1 MKFSEKNKSILQ
13 SFNSNFVRN
22 VKKDTIIYGQNIL
35 AGSKVSGLCNGFN
48 KIKNCK
54 IFNTQNSEASL
65 IGMGLGIMASNGRA
79 IYVAK
84 QLDFLL
90 LGLDHIVNS
99 YNSLLLQKR
108 KGSFTIITY
117 IVDTGNEGPQSRL
130 NCLSDFASISKI
142 NCRFMLMSSD
152 IKYNLKYLLNKSGF
166 NLLCFSQK
174 NINKKFDLTP
184 NKLNTDYSV
193 YKFGNKKKTIVL
205 YGFSV
210 YDFLEK
216 KNNSK
221 KIYNS
226 EIFIINNP
234 NFNDL
239 SEIIKSVRLTK
250 NLEIYD
256 LSKSKNKHAYM
267 LETKVLRTI
276 KNVSLYTKYSNDNL
290 DELMPNFKNQL

>member
-1 MKFSEKNKSILQ
+1 MRFLEKNKSILQ
-13 SFNSNFVRN
+13 TFNHNLVKN

-35 AGSKVSGLCNGFN
+35 AGSKVSGLCNGIS

-130 NCLSDFASISKI
+130 NCLTDFASISKI
-142 NCRFMLMSSD
+142 NCRFMLMNSD
-152 IKYNLKYLLNKSGF
+152 IKYNLDYLLNKPGF

-174 NINKKFDLTP
+174 NVNKKFDLIP
-184 NKLNTDYSV
+184 KKLNTDYSV
-193 YKFGNKKKTIVL
+193 YQIGHKKKTIVF

-210 YDFLEK
+210 YRFFEK
-216 KNNSK
+216 KNNYK
-221 KIYNS
+221 KNLNS
-226 EIFIINNP
+226 EIFVINNP
-234 NFNDL
+234 NFNNF
-239 SEIIKSVRLTK
+239 SSIIKSVSLTK
-250 NLEIYD
+250 KLEIYD
-256 LSKSKNKHAYM
+256 LSKSKNKHAYT
-267 LETKVLRTI
+267 LEAKVLRTI
-276 KNVSLYTKYSNDNL
+276 KNVNLYTKYSIDNL
-290 DELMPNFKNQL
+290 KELMPNFKN

>member
-174 NINKKFDLTP
+174 
-184 NKLNTDYSV
+184 
-193 YKFGNKKKTIVL
+193 
-205 YGFSV
+205 
-210 YDFLEK
+210 
-216 KNNSK
+216 
-221 KIYNS
+221 
-226 EIFIINNP
+226 
-234 NFNDL
+234 
-239 SEIIKSVRLTK
+239 
-250 NLEIYD
+250 
-256 LSKSKNKHAYM
+256 
-267 LETKVLRTI
+267 
-276 KNVSLYTKYSNDNL
+276 KY
-290 DELMPNFKNQL
+290 

>member
-1 MKFSEKNKSILQ
+1 MRFLEKNKSILQ
-13 SFNSNFVRN
+13 SFNSNFVSN

-79 IYVAK
+79 IYIAK

-130 NCLSDFASISKI
+130 NCLTDFASISKI

-152 IKYNLKYLLNKSGF
+152 IKYNLKYLLNKPGF

-174 NINKKFDLTP
+174 NINKKFDLMP
-184 NKLNTDYSV
+184 KKLNTDYSV
-193 YKFGNKKKTIVL
+193 YKFGYKKKTIVL

-210 YDFLEK
+210 YDFFEK

-221 KIYNS
+221 KISNS
-226 EIFIINNP
+226 EIFMINNP

-276 KNVSLYTKYSNDNL
+276 KNVNLYTKYSSDDL
-290 DELMPNFKNQL
+290 EELMPNFKNQL